1 MKPSIAG
8 GGFEATGEAMANGT
22 NVQGQRERL
31 ASSEACFSLHRNLIA
46 VVRRATLHAD
56 KLNATEEPA
65 AFQHSNESHARPI
78 GGQLYDDDESS
89 LRTPLT
95 AMDLHVFRVCAW

>member
-1 MKPSIAG
+1 MERMSKD
-8 GGFEATGEAMANGT
+8 NGSGWLP
-22 NVQGQRERL
+22 VRPV
-31 ASSEACFSLHRNLIA
+31 FSLHWNLIA

-56 KLNATEEPA
+56 KWNATEEPA

-89 LRTPLT
+89 LRTDTPLT
-95 AMDLHVFRVCAW
+95 AMDLYVFRVCAW